1 MKQAFFIINTLTSN
15 PQLDINTIQLK
26 LLLDLRIKNNTN
38 SFAITFKEVLEGV
51 NLNKY
56 PKKISLKQEV
66 EIVILTRLVCDQIKG
81 DFFYDVKK

>member
-26 LLLDLRIKNNTN
+26 LPLDLRIKNNPN
-38 SFAITFKEVLEGV
+38 SFAVTFKEVLEGV

-56 PKKISLKQEV
+56 LKNSSETRGRDCYLNKISL
-66 EIVILTRLVCDQIKG
+66 
-81 DFFYDVKK
+81 

>member
-15 PQLDINTIQLK
+15 PQLDINTIQQK
-26 LLLDLRIKNNTN
+26 LPLDLEIKNNAN
-38 SFAITFKEVLEGV
+38 NFVVTFMEVMERV

-56 PKKISLKQEV
+56 LEKNFLKQEV
-66 EIVILTRLVCDQIKG
+66 EMVILIRLVCVQIKG

>member
-26 LLLDLRIKNNTN
+26 LPLDLRIKNNLN
-38 SFAITFKEVLEGV
+38 SFAITFKEVMEGV

-56 PKKISLKQEV
+56 PEKNPLK
-66 EIVILTRLVCDQIKG
+66 
-81 DFFYDVKK
+81 

>member
-15 PQLDINTIQLK
+15 PQLDINTIKLK
-26 LLLDLRIKNNTN
+26 LPLDLRIKNNLN
-38 SFAITFKEVLEGV
+38 SFAITFKEVMEGV

-56 PKKISLKQEV
+56 PEKNSLKQEV
-66 EIVILTRLVCDQIKG
+66 EMVILTRLVCGQIKV

>member
-15 PQLDINTIQLK
+15 PQLDINTIKLK
-26 LLLDLRIKNNTN
+26 LPLDLRIKNNLN
-38 SFAITFKEVLEGV
+38 SFAITFKEVLERV

-81 DFFYDVKK
+81 DFFYYV